1 MNNLP
6 CLDPVDAAIA
16 KLAQS
21 LAPVESSVVSVAEAA
36 GFVLAE
42 DIRSDRDSPPLDVSA
57 MDGFAIRL
65 SDLPFKPLPI
75 VGIAAAGS
83 PPQSLP
89 EKTAIRIFTGA
100 PVPTGADTVLVRE
113 CASEINNEVDFD
125 IDPSRIRIGHNIR
138 KQGENAPVQH
148 LVMRSGTLLS
158 ANAVAA
164 LATFG
169 PSHVSVYR
177 KLRVSIINT
186 GDELVAMGDKAEA
199 WQIRDSNGPYL
210 EQFLRQ
216 QPWVAEIDRRSVGD
230 DQVELGNSIR
240 DSLER
245 ADVVLLT
252 GGVSMGD
259 YDYVPEM
266 IRQSGCRIEFHRL
279 PIRPGKPVLGAV
291 GPKGQLVCG
300 LPGNPVS
307 VAVTARR
314 IAIPLMRKI
323 AGLAM
328 EDSIQWRLPSPNTSI
343 ASIDLIH
350 YRLCNINAVGE
361 CDWTPMMGSG
371 DVVALSQSDGFLEL
385 PPNHN
390 ADLSNDKRFRFY
402 PW

>member
-1 MNNLP
+1 MIDLP
-6 CLDPVDAAIA
+6 SLDPVDTAIA
-16 KLAQS
+16 KLEQS
-21 LAPVESSVVSVAEAA
+21 LTTVERHIVPISDAA
-36 GFVLAE
+36 GFVVSE
-42 DIRSDRDSPPLDVSA
+42 DIRSDRDSPSLDVSA

-65 SDLPFKPLPI
+65 RDITSKPLPI
-75 VGIAAAGS
+75 VGVAAAGS
-83 PPQSLP
+83 PPLSLP
-89 EKTAIRIFTGA
+89 EKSAIRIFTGA
-100 PVPTGADTVLVRE
+100 PVPIGADTVLVRE
-113 CASEINNEVDFD
+113 CASETNNEVEFD
-125 IDPSRIRIGHNIR
+125 IDTSKTRIGQNVR

-148 LVMRSGTLLS
+148 LVIKTGTLLS
-158 ANAVAA
+158 ANAMAA

-169 PSHVSVYR
+169 PSHVSIYR

-186 GDELVAMGDKAEA
+186 GDELVAMGEKAQA

-216 QPWVAEIDRRSVGD
+216 QPWIADIERRSVGD
-230 DQVELGNSIR
+230 DQVELGNCIR
-240 DSLER
+240 DSLAR
-245 ADVVLLT
+245 ADVLLLT

-266 IRQSGCRIEFHRL
+266 IRQSGCRIDFHRL
-279 PIRPGKPVLGAV
+279 SIRPGKPVLGAV

-323 AGLAM
+323 AGLPV
-328 EDSIQWRLPSPNTSI
+328 EDSIQWRLPAPEALI
-343 ASIDLIH
+343 ASIELIH
-350 YRLCNINAVGE
+350 YRLCNINATGE
-361 CDWTPMMGSG
+361 CVWTPMMGSG

-390 ADLSNDKRFRFY
+390 ADLRNEKRFRFY

>member
-1 MNNLP
+1 MIDLP
-6 CLDPVDAAIA
+6 SLDPVDAAIA
-16 KLAQS
+16 KLEQS
-21 LAPVESSVVSVAEAA
+21 LATVEHHVVPISDAA
-36 GFVLAE
+36 GFVVAE
-42 DIRSDRDSPPLDVSA
+42 DIRSDRDSPSLDVSA

-65 SDLPFKPLPI
+65 SDFASKPLPI
-75 VGIAAAGS
+75 VGIAAAGN
-83 PPQSLP
+83 PPLSLP
-89 EKTAIRIFTGA
+89 QKSAIRIFTGA

-113 CASEINNEVDFD
+113 CASEKNNEVDFD
-125 IDPSRIRIGHNIR
+125 IDTSKIRIGQNVR

-148 LVMRSGTLLS
+148 LVIRCGTFLS
-158 ANAVAA
+158 ANAMAA

-169 PSHVSVYR
+169 PSLVSVYR

-186 GDELVAMGDKAEA
+186 GDELVMMGEKAEA

-216 QPWVAEIDRRSVGD
+216 QPWVAEIERRSVGD
-230 DQVELGNSIR
+230 DQVELGNCIR
-240 DSLER
+240 DSLAR

-323 AGLAM
+323 AGLPL
-328 EDSIQWRLPSPNTSI
+328 EDSIQWRSPAPNASI
-343 ASIDLIH
+343 ASVDLIH
-350 YRLCNINAVGE
+350 YRLCNINTTGE

-390 ADLSNDKRFRFY
+390 ADLSSEKRFRFY